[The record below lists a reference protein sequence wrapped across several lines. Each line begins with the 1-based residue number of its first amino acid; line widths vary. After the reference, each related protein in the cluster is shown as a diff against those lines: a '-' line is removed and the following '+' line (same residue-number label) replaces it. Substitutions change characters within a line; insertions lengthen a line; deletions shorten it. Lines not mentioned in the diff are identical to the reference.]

1 MANTPT
7 STVPTEDTLGTTNN
21 DIIALFQQFLQNYAQ
36 LNGGKRQLPP
46 IYPLET
52 QEDFPMWRSRLL
64 SVLERHGLDE
74 YILTDVPR
82 PESPIERRQWLEDRA
97 DVDDYLRA
105 AVIDP
110 NVWNSLEE
118 LGWKATNIN
127 PKSTFDM
134 LTHYFEDNTLDGQF
148 TLLQELTTIRRGTFA
163 SMDAFRRRVNYL
175 KIRLQSEESVFKM
188 PDGGFMLLTLRGIAH
203 EYPDL
208 YYQCINAYENKTLT
222 WSTLMLEFHRIATA
236 ESKKPALTT
245 IRIDRENGSTI
256 NTNHTTATDT
266 SSRKPRS

>member
-1 MANTPT
+1 M
-7 STVPTEDTLGTTNN
+7 
-21 DIIALFQQFLQNYAQ
+21 ALFQQFLQNYVQ

-52 QEDFPMWRSRLL
+52 EEDFPMWRDRLL
-64 SVLERHGLDE
+64 NVLERHGLDE
-74 YILTDVPR
+74 YVLTDVPR
-82 PESPIERRQWLEDRA
+82 PESLIERRQWLEDRA

-105 AVIDP
+105 AVTDP
-110 NVWNSLEE
+110 KIWNSLED

-134 LTHYFEDNTLDGQF
+134 LTQYFDDSSPDGQVTMF
-148 TLLQELTTIRRGTFA
+148 QELVNIRRGTFA
-163 SMDAFRRRVNYL
+163 SMEAFQRRVNYL
-175 KIRLQSEESVFKM
+175 KRRLQSEESPFKM
-188 PDGGFMLLTLRGIAH
+188 PDGGYMLLILKAIAH

-208 YYQCINAYENKTLT
+208 YYRCMNAYENKTLT
-222 WSTLMLEFHRIATA
+222 WSNLMLEFHRIATA

-245 IRIDRENGSTI
+245 FRISREDGSTI
-256 NTNHTTATDT
+256 TTNTTATDT